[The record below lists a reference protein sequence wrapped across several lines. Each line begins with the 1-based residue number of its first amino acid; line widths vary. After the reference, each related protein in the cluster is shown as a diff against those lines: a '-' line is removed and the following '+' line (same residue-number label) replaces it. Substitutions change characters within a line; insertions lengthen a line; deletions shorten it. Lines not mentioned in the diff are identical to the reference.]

1 MNQNNITDLKKW
13 FDDYVNG
20 YCADDPVVNRS
31 IILKKDHTLRVC
43 RNIKM
48 LGNKL
53 NISGQDMILAEV
65 IALLHDIGRFEQF
78 AVYGTFKD
86 ATSVNHAQLGLKV
99 IRQHHLLSAWDTRE
113 QEIVIAAVA
122 HHNVAVLPKDK
133 DGATLFFMKL
143 IRDADK
149 LDIWKVVTDYYLN
162 RDRGRNKTL
171 ELDLSDGPEY
181 SQKVLL
187 ALSEQKIVQ
196 INELKT
202 LNDFKLLQLSW
213 VYDLNFS
220 FSFETLLEHGYIDR
234 IAASLPK
241 TDEIVSMVK
250 QARRYA
256 AAQQHP

>member
-1 MNQNNITDLKKW
+1 MNQKNISGLKKW

-20 YCADDPVVNRS
+20 YYTDDPAVNRA
-31 IILKKDHTLRVC
+31 IKLKKDHTLRVC

-53 NISGQDMILAEV
+53 NISEKDMMFAEV

-86 ATSVNHAQLGLKV
+86 ATSVNHARLGLKV
-99 IRQHHLLSAWDTRE
+99 IEQHHLLSTCDHRE
-113 QEIVIAAVA
+113 QEIAIAAVA
-122 HHNVAVLPKDK
+122 HHNAIALPKDK
-133 DGATLFFMKL
+133 NDSSLFFMKL

-149 LDIWKVVTDYYLN
+149 LDIWKVVTDYYSN
-162 RDRGRNKTL
+162 QDRGRNKTL
-171 ELDLSDGPEY
+171 ELDLSVDPEY
-181 SQKVLL
+181 SPEVLL
-187 ALSEQKIVQ
+187 ALNEKKI
-196 INELKT
+196 IRMEKLKT

-234 IAASLPK
+234 IAASLPQ
-241 TDEIVSMVK
+241 TDEIVSMVRQVLK
-250 QARRYA
+250 HA
-256 AAQQHP
+256 AAHQRP